1 MSMST
6 CCITDVRTRAQR
18 KQQGC
23 FLLLLGLSSCR
34 AAMLDRVARPR
45 AAGCRL
51 ARAWRHVRAH
61 AADIGNG
68 DGEPRPRPRHGA
80 APRMG
85 AHGTACHPRPAAGIG
100 GRSVA
105 GRLDHVVNQ
114 CACARSGRPW
124 RGAGH
129 MHARPAAHCAQCPQ
143 SSRSSAPTREH
154 RARTSAPASWSAC
167 ASFPGLLPVPLIRL
181 ASAAHARTRACR
193 RGL

>member
-1 MSMST
+1 MST

-129 MHARPAAHCAQCPQ
+129 MHARLLPTVLTAH
-143 SSRSSAPTREH
+143 SR
-154 RARTSAPASWSAC
+154 RARAPRRASTERARRRQLVGRPAPHS
-167 ASFPGLLPVPLIRL
+167 PGSCL
-181 ASAAHARTRACR
+181 CR
-193 RGL
+193 